1 MIKVYLYLRWAKKI
15 AILLFF
21 ISILFWGELSNNI
34 FASVKQLS
42 CNYNIVTFDLMHN
55 IHLPPSNYQPIW
67 SLAFPDISLKDLR
80 LVYDNQQNYKDY
92 MMEILNLD
100 DLIRSYPI
108 KNTYL
113 ENNIKFILT
122 DQIRLLKRL
131 KIDKEKLKQFRLHTK
146 QLLKRFLK
154 GTDLYNKYINFIKT
168 YKIKTNYY
176 HLSHIARKTSLKKA
190 ELLQSSSPYQSIKLT
205 NIGKISSNNTQNIN
219 NIGQYSSSNNII
231 QLIESTILFIK
242 NNWWIILAV
251 LVYIY
256 FMFIIMKKRQ

>member
-1 MIKVYLYLRWAKKI
+1 MLKLYLYFRQIKKI
-15 AILLFF
+15 LILLFF
-21 ISILFWGELSNNI
+21 VFILLLGQLNNYV

-80 LVYDNQQNYKDY
+80 LVYDSQNYKDY
-92 MMEILNLD
+92 MLQVLD
-100 DLIRSYPI
+100 LDRLVRSYPI

-131 KIDKEKLKQFRLHTK
+131 KTDKEKLKQFRLHTK
-146 QLLKRFLK
+146 QLLERFLK

-176 HLSHIARKTSLKKA
+176 NLSHLARKTSLKKA

-205 NIGKISSNNTQNIN
+205 NIGKISSNNTQNIDDV
-219 NIGQYSSSNNII
+219 GQYSSTNNGII
-231 QLIESTILFIK
+231 QLIESTISFIRD
-242 NNWWIILAV
+242 NWWIILGV
-251 LVYIY
+251 LLYLYI
-256 FMFIIMKKRQ
+256 MFIIIKKR